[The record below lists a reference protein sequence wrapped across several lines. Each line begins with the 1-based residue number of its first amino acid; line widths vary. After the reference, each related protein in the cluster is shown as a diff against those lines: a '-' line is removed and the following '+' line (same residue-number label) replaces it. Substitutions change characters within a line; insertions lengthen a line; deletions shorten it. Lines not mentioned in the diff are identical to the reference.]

1 MKANKTY
8 KIIVPYTESAAPYKK
23 FKIEYVVDA
32 ENRTEA
38 KQKAE
43 QEFENYSQNT
53 SASWV
58 RFPDQSTI
66 RIWRI
71 FPDDPTTPQFIDD
84 LINQIPCKDENK
96 TLNILHRLGELEDT
110 TASSKVIS
118 QIKSDN
124 AKIVAAAINTLGNIG
139 DPTSFFAVKNA
150 YSQKSDTE
158 IKLAVVNNLLKLAL
172 PEDDIT
178 EFYSIAIKDK
188 STRAAVFKLVNADL
202 IPLWLAEISNEQELK
217 IVKNNI
223 LSLGEKALKVLT
235 DLNAKHPQVFTYA
248 SEMVSILKDIA
259 TEKQWKDLPVALKK
273 YKLNNI

>member
-23 FKIEYVVDA
+23 FKIEYVVNA

-43 QEFENYSQNT
+43 QEFDNYSQNT

-66 RIWRI
+66 RIWRM
-71 FPDDPTTPQFIDD
+71 FPEDPTTPQFIDD
-84 LINQIPCKDENK
+84 LIAQIPNKDENK
-96 TLNILHRLGELEDT
+96 TLSILQRLGELEDT

-124 AKIVAAAINTLGNIG
+124 SKIVAAAINTLGNIG

-150 YSQKSDTE
+150 YFQKNDSE

-172 PEDDIT
+172 PEDDVT

-188 STRAAVFKLVNADL
+188 TTRATVFNIVNAAL
-202 IPLWLAEISNEQELK
+202 IPLWLAEISNEKELL

-223 LSLGEKALKVLT
+223 VKLGEEALKALIE
-235 DLNAKHPQVFTYA
+235 LNTKHPQIFAYA
-248 SEMVSILKDIA
+248 SEMFFLLEPIA
-259 TEKQWKDLPVALKK
+259 NEKQWKDLPEAIKK
-273 YKLNNI
+273 YRLNNI